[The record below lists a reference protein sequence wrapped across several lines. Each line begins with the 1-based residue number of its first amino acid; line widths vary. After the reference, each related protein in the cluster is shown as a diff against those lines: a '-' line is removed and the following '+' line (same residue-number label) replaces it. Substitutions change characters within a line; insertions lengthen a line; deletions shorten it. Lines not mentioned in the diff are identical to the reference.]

1 MKTKKH
7 VRIPRVKQTLGILL
21 SSCQKKNICCRKD
34 FEKMSEGKKVK
45 IRTKAMYI
53 LHISWTIPTYSFVY
67 TYYKNLYEP

>member
-1 MKTKKH
+1 M
-7 VRIPRVKQTLGILL
+7 P
-21 SSCQKKNICCRKD
+21 KKNICCRKD